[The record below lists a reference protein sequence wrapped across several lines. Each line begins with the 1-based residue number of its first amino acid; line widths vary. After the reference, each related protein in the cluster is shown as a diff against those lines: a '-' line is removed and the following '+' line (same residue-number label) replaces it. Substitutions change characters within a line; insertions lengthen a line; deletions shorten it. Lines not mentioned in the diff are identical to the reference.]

1 MGKPIYIPKGKS
13 YDEAQR
19 VMPYENGWMHNGYY
33 RVYIA
38 ATQEKVYG
46 IKLKEWAVTENR
58 NKLLLWWLC
67 GSTVFFLIFI
77 IPLSIKQITY
87 NKKKS
92 ETLYQRLT
100 RLCNPSQFM
109 DSANYD
115 KEKVEKANS
124 IYKTLKDTNPD
135 DKEAL
140 DLLQRRASDN
150 TLLIL
155 T

>member
-38 ATQEKVYG
+38 ATQERIYG

-77 IPLSIKQITY
+77 IPLSIKQITS

-115 KEKVEKANS
+115 KE
-124 IYKTLKDTNPD
+124 
-135 DKEAL
+135 
-140 DLLQRRASDN
+140 
-150 TLLIL
+150 
-155 T
+155 